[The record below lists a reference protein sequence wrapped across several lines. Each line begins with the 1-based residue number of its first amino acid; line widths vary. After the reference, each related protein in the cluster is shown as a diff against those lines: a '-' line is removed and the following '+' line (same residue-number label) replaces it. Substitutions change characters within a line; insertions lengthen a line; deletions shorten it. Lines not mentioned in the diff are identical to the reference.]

1 MGLCELDMFYEQE
14 LHPGT
19 GLVSFIHFRKS
30 RTIKAYSSHGFE
42 QFVHMNMARF
52 GLDYAVYPHH
62 EIPDFGQWL
71 FTDSSQRNGLHS
83 ECLPIREGTKEIIF

>member
-1 MGLCELDMFYEQE
+1 M
-14 LHPGT
+14 
-19 GLVSFIHFRKS
+19 
-30 RTIKAYSSHGFE
+30 
-42 QFVHMNMARF
+42 HMNMARF